1 MNDELLTTDEAA
13 ARLGVTPVR
22 VRAMIGAGRLPAEK
36 FGHVHMIKAEDLKL
50 VAGRKAGR
58 PPKSVPAAQKP
69 ATGHASAKDGVS
81 TGGKKGRERKQ
92 GAK

>member
-58 PPKSVPAAQKP
+58 PPKAQVAP
-69 ATGHASAKDGVS
+69 ATKATKK
-81 TGGKKGRERKQ
+81 GGKK
-92 GAK
+92 

>member
-58 PPKSVPAAQKP
+58 PPKSLPTTQKR
-69 ATGHASAKDGVS
+69 ATGQIRASNGGATGAAKA
-81 TGGKKGRERKQ
+81 TKKGGKK
-92 GAK
+92 